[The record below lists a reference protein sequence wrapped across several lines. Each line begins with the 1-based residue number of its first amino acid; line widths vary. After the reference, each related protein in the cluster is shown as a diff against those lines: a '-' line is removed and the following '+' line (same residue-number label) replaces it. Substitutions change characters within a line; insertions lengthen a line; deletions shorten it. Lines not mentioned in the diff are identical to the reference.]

1 MIFQE
6 ALVSVVSP
14 ALNGHFYDHI
24 APQCPSK
31 PYGIYQEIVSPTEN
45 TLSDGVPIQ
54 QSIIQIDVYAE
65 KYMDAITAGK
75 AVEDALAAAFAAGTL
90 QGIQRSRRSQYEP
103 EVKLRRLIY
112 EYSFWYH

>member
-1 MIFQE
+1 MKH
-6 ALVSVVSP
+6 P
-14 ALNGHFYDHI
+14 
-24 APQCPSK
+24 PSRLCGRSFIGMSRRF
-31 PYGIYQEIVSPTEN
+31 PWPWSR
-45 TLSDGVPIQ
+45 PIQ